1 MVPQADTKAV
11 PTLTLS
17 ECSTLSAEELTA
29 LMASGGLA
37 VTVDGALS
45 EWGSRVEEL
54 LHKLEHNVLKW
65 RADGEARTLILRFI
79 EPASREG
86 PKANASEAEEG
97 VVTLKAD

>member
-11 PTLTLS
+11 PTLTLG

-29 LMASGGLA
+29 LMMSGGLE

-45 EWGSRVEEL
+45 EWGSRVDDL
-54 LHKLEHNVLKW
+54 LHKLENNVLKW
-65 RADGEARTLILRFI
+65 RADGEVRTLMLRFR

-86 PKANASEAEEG
+86 PKANFSEAEEG